1 MNLSHAGRSIGI
13 CVIISAVYMGFLAGE
28 EIRAYELQSEPV
40 AAVLSQ
46 VHSWSDGKDEYYQY
60 DAVVTNSSDQ
70 IIEDWTLAIDVT
82 ADTEVSQFWNCSC
95 STEDGILTLKPA
107 DYAKHIE
114 PGASTQG
121 IGLIVI
127 SDDSEALD
135 TYVLTVSY
143 ADETVAVRGSSSIQN
158 FEEDSSI
165 QNTEEDSSVQN
176 SGEGKGIQN
185 TEEGSSVQREQA
197 ALADVSNE
205 GMGDMNIDAKV
216 FKAKDR
222 MPVPVLHVEG
232 TSLKDEDGNSVRL
245 QGISTHGL
253 GVFPEY
259 VSEESFRTLRDEFG
273 ANVMRL
279 ALYTQAENGY
289 CDADQAG
296 REAQDALID
305 KGVEACKALGMYV
318 IIDWHILS
326 DGNPL
331 THADEA
337 EDFFRR
343 MSERYADV
351 PNVIYEICNE
361 PNGSSW
367 ENEIVPYANRI
378 IPVIRE
384 NSPDSVILVGTNTW
398 SQDVHEACEAP
409 LACDNIM
416 YCLHFYAGTHKDDLR
431 MRLASVLDRGIPV
444 FISECSICDASGNG
458 GVDYDSASAWKELIT
473 ERGLSY
479 IEWNLSNKDET
490 SAIVLPSCSKLSG
503 WSESDL
509 SATGL
514 WYRDMMRDLA
524 G

>member
-1 MNLSHAGRSIGI
+1 MDLSRSGRSIGI
-13 CVIISAVYMGFLAGE
+13 CAIICAVYMGFSAGQ
-28 EIRAYELQSEPV
+28 EIRAYEVQSDPV
-40 AAVLSQ
+40 AASLSQ
-46 VHSWSDGKDEYYQY
+46 VNYWSDGTDEYYQY
-60 DAVVTNSSDQ
+60 DIVVTNNSDQ
-70 IIEDWTLAIDVT
+70 VIEDWELAVDVP
-82 ADTEVSQFWNCSC
+82 ADTKVSQYWNCSC
-95 STEDGILTLKPA
+95 RVEDGILTLWPSG
-107 DYAKHIE
+107 YAKRIE
-114 PGASTQG
+114 PCASTQG
-121 IGLIVI
+121 IGLIVT
-127 SDDSEALD
+127 SDDPKVWDAY
-135 TYVLTVSY
+135 TAAVSI
-143 ADETVAVRGSSSIQN
+143 ASETVTVRGNCSGKSLDKDSHVQES
-158 FEEDSSI
+158 EESR
-165 QNTEEDSSVQN
+165 
-176 SGEGKGIQN
+176 
-185 TEEGSSVQREQA
+185 SVQREQA
-197 ALADVSNE
+197 AQAVLSDE
-205 GMGDMNIDAKV
+205 GMEDMGNDTKV

-232 TSLKDEDGNSVRL
+232 TKLKDEDGRSIRL

-253 GVFPEY
+253 GVFPEF

-279 ALYTQAENGY
+279 ALYTQNENGY
-289 CDADQAG
+289 CDVDQAG
-296 REAQDALID
+296 REAQETLID
-305 KGVEACKALGMYV
+305 KGVEACRALGMYV

-331 THADEA
+331 IHADEA

-351 PNVIYEICNE
+351 PNVIYELCNE
-361 PNGSSW
+361 PNGASW

-409 LACDNIM
+409 LAYDNIM

-431 MRLASVLDRGIPV
+431 MRLTSVLDQGTPV

-458 GVDYDSASAWKELIT
+458 GVDYDSANAWKELIT

-503 WSESDL
+503 WTESDL
-509 SATGL
+509 SETGL
-514 WYRDMMRDLA
+514 WYRDMMLGLA
-524 G
+524 E